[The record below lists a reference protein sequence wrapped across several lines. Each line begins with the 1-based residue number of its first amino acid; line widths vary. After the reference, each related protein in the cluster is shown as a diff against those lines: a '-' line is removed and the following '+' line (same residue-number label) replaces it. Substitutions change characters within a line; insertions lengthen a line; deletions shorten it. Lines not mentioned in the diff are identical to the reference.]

1 MASFTERLLGAATLN
16 VHTYEE
22 VEADTTAMGQAMGV
36 VILSSLA
43 AGIGNIGRGGP
54 GILAGVVGALL
65 GWLIWAGL
73 TYLIGTRLL
82 PEPRT
87 RADWAQLLRTTGF
100 AAAPGIVRV
109 LGIIPLLGWL
119 ALGIANLWMLA
130 AFVVAVKQAL
140 DYTSTGRAIGV
151 CLIGFVANGL
161 ISLLF
166 MRLFVW

>member
-1 MASFTERLLGAATLN
+1 MAFFTERLVGAATLN

-22 VEADTTAMGQAMGV
+22 VEVDSTAIGQAMGV

-43 AGIGNIGRGGP
+43 AGIGDIGRGGP
-54 GILAGVVGALL
+54 GILAAVVGALL
-65 GWLIWAGL
+65 GWLVWAGL

-82 PEPRT
+82 PEART
-87 RADWAQLLRTTGF
+87 RADWGQLLRTTGF

-119 ALGIANLWMLA
+119 ALVIGNFWMLA
-130 AFVVAVKQAL
+130 AFVVAVRQAL
-140 DYTSTGRAIGV
+140 DYTSTGRAVGV
-151 CLIGFVANGL
+151 CLIGWVANGV
-161 ISLLF
+161 ISWLF

>member
-1 MASFTERLLGAATLN
+1 MASFTERLVGAATLS

-22 VEADTTAMGQAMGV
+22 VEADTTAMAQAIGV

-54 GILAGVVGALL
+54 GILAAVVGALL
-65 GWLIWAGL
+65 GWLVWAWL

-87 RADWAQLLRTTGF
+87 RANWSQLLRTTGF

-119 ALGIANLWMLA
+119 VFGIANLWMLA

-151 CLIGFVANGL
+151 CLIGWVANGV
-161 ISLLF
+161 ISLFL
-166 MRLFVW
+166 RLFV

>member
-1 MASFTERLLGAATLN
+1 MASFTERLVGAATLS

-22 VEADTTAMGQAMGV
+22 MEADTTAMAQAIGV

-54 GILAGVVGALL
+54 GILAAVVGALL
-65 GWLIWAGL
+65 GWLVWAWL

-87 RADWAQLLRTTGF
+87 RANWSQLLRTTGF

-119 ALGIANLWMLA
+119 VFGIANL
-130 AFVVAVKQAL
+130 
-140 DYTSTGRAIGV
+140 
-151 CLIGFVANGL
+151 
-161 ISLLF
+161 
-166 MRLFVW
+166 

>member
-1 MASFTERLLGAATLN
+1 MAFFTERLVGAATLN

-22 VEADTTAMGQAMGV
+22 VEADSTAIGQAMGV

-43 AGIGNIGRGGP
+43 AGIGDIGRGGP
-54 GILAGVVGALL
+54 GILAAVVGALL
-65 GWLIWAGL
+65 GWLVWAGL

-82 PEPRT
+82 PEART
-87 RADWAQLLRTTGF
+87 RADWGQLLRTTGF

-151 CLIGFVANGL
+151 CLIGWVANGA
-161 ISLLF
+161 IFLF
-166 MRLFVW
+166 LRLFV

>member
-1 MASFTERLLGAATLN
+1 MASFTERLLGAVTLN

-22 VEADTTAMGQAMGV
+22 VEADTTAMGQAIGV

-43 AGIGNIGRGGP
+43 AGIGNIWRGGP

-65 GWLIWAGL
+65 GWLIWAGV

-87 RADWAQLLRTTGF
+87 RADWGQLLRTTGF

-109 LGIIPLLGWL
+109 FGIIPLLGRL
-119 ALGIANLWMLA
+119 ALVIGNFWMLA

-140 DYTSTGRAIGV
+140 DYRSTGRAIGV

-161 ISLLF
+161 VSWLF

>member
-1 MASFTERLLGAATLN
+1 MASFAQRLIGAATLN
-16 VHTYEE
+16 VHTYED
-22 VEADTTAMGQAMGV
+22 VERDTTAMGQAIGV

-43 AGIGNIGRGGP
+43 AGIWNIWRGGP
-54 GILAGVVGALL
+54 GVLAGVVGALL
-65 GWLIWAGL
+65 GWLIWALL

-82 PEPRT
+82 PEART
-87 RADWAQLLRTTGF
+87 RADWGQLLRTTGF

-109 LGIIPLLGWL
+109 FGIIPLLGWL

-151 CLIGFVANGL
+151 CLIGWVVNWVM
-161 ISLLF
+161 SLLWHPL
-166 MRLFVW
+166 MW